1 MGLMSPAKRQCGVG
15 LSCHAP
21 HRHSP
26 SQACCP
32 GTVAARSLDIP
43 QNSNGA
49 VWEWDS
55 SVSGKD
61 TVVVYQVK
69 TTLVRKP
76 IQQTNME
83 NLSFFFQNLTLF
95 SAFQTV
101 FIKAMPN
108 SILL

>member
-1 MGLMSPAKRQCGVG
+1 MGLMSPAKCQCGVG
-15 LSCHAP
+15 LSCHVP

-49 VWEWDS
+49 LWEGDS

-61 TVVVYQVK
+61 DLGKEADPAKKHGEFV
-69 TTLVRKP
+69 
-76 IQQTNME
+76 
-83 NLSFFFQNLTLF
+83 FFFF
-95 SAFQTV
+95 K
-101 FIKAMPN
+101 I
-108 SILL
+108 